1 VKIEELL
8 TRPEGKTLEFKQ
20 DLSSSQSIVKTVL
33 AFANTAG
40 GIIII
45 GVENNTKALIGLKDP
60 LEEEE
65 RLSNIIADLVEP
77 LLIPDIVI
85 INWEGT
91 TLLAVEVCLSSSRPH
106 YLKSVGIDGGV
117 YVRVGSTNRVADA
130 ALINELKRTAVKQS
144 FDEEPLP
151 DLNPEA
157 VDLRVAS
164 GLFSGFRQ
172 WDQTMGETLNLLVRH
187 QGHLVPSVGGIL
199 LFGKDREQY
208 FPDAWIKCG
217 RFAGTN
223 KANILD
229 QLDIHEH
236 LPLSIEKAF
245 EFVKKHASQSAEFGE
260 LQRKDVWN
268 IPLIAV
274 REALINA
281 IVHADYSQSGAPIHV
296 AIFDDRIEIEN
307 PGLLTPGLT
316 IEDVRSGVSKLR
328 NRVIG
333 RVFRELNLIEQWGSG
348 FQRMADS
355 CREMSLPEP
364 TFEEISMRFRVS
376 INLKRIKI
384 DTLLDEKEEMIMQ
397 IIFENEAKG
406 GVSTKEI
413 SNKVGISDRAVRTR
427 LSGMLK
433 SGRIVTISKSAYDP
447 NKRYLPAKE

>member
-1 VKIEELL
+1 MRIEEIL
-8 TRPEGKTLEFKQ
+8 TRSEGKTLEFKQ
-20 DLSSSQSIVKTVL
+20 DLSSPQSIVRTII

-40 GIIII
+40 GILLI

-65 RLSNIIADLVEP
+65 RLCNIIADSVEP

-106 YLKSVGIDGGV
+106 YIKSVGVDGGV
-117 YVRVGSTNRVADA
+117 YVRVGSTNRLADA
-130 ALINELKRTAVKQS
+130 DLINELKRSAVKRS
-144 FDEEPLP
+144 FDEEAVP

-157 VDLRVAS
+157 VDFRVAS
-164 GLFSGFRQ
+164 GLFPGLQQ
-172 WDQTMGETLNLLVRH
+172 WNQTMAETLNLLVRH
-187 QGHLVPSVGGIL
+187 QGRLVPSVGGIL
-199 LFGKDREQY
+199 LFGKMREQY

-217 RFAGTN
+217 RFLGTN
-223 KANILD
+223 KATILD

-245 EFVKKHASQSAEFGE
+245 DFVKKHASQSAEFGE

-268 IPLIAV
+268 IPLVAV

-281 IVHADYSQSGAPIHV
+281 VVHADYSQSGAPIHV
-296 AIFDDRIEIEN
+296 AIYDDRIEIEN
-307 PGLLTPGLT
+307 QGLLTPGLT
-316 IEDVRSGVSKLR
+316 IEDIRSGVSKLR

-364 TFEEISMRFRVS
+364 NFEEVSLRFRVT
-376 INLKRIKI
+376 INLNRMPKEKS
-384 DTLLDEKEEMIMQ
+384 LDEKEEMIMS
-397 IIFENEAKG
+397 IIIESEPKG
-406 GVSTKEI
+406 GASTKEI
-413 SNKVGISDRAVRTR
+413 SKKVGISDRAVRSR
-427 LSGMLK
+427 LSGMVK
-433 SGRIVTISKSAYDP
+433 SGRIVAISKSTYDP
-447 NKRYLPAKE
+447 NKKYLPAKE